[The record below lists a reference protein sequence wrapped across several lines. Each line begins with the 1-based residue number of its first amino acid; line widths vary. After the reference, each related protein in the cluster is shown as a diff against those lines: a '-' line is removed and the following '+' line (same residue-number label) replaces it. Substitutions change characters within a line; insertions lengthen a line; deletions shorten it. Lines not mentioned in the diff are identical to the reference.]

1 MAVHGDDIS
10 WQVLRRIVHDWVG
23 SAAELAE
30 VKPLSGGSI
39 NTTVVLTTTTNDRAV
54 LKISQHR
61 VDRSY
66 IHEAYQLNV
75 MRGLGVPT
83 PQVFSSKIGSLDEP
97 FSYLLMEFV
106 EGVDLAAAKTT
117 CDSGEYDHLQ
127 IHLADLM
134 STIHGQTHSHYTR
147 LTDGERDEFS
157 EWPKFYRQLYDE
169 IWREA
174 DKLSL
179 LPTKARKQIARLH
192 ERLEQYISHSD
203 CPRLV
208 HSDLWSSNVLAKQD
222 HYGKWWVSAVLDPN
236 CKYAHAES
244 EIAYME
250 LFRTSTPAFMR
261 AYQTVHRLPAEYHEV
276 RKHVYQVYE
285 LLNHL
290 QLFGVEYLKPLQG
303 VLEKI
308 ARFV

>member
-23 SAAELAE
+23 STAELAE

-39 NTTVVLTTTTNDRAV
+39 NTTVVLTTTANDRAV
-54 LKISQHR
+54 LKILQHR

-83 PQVFSSKIGSLDEP
+83 PEVYGCTMGSLDEP

-106 EGVDLAAAKTT
+106 EGVDLAAAKGA
-117 CDSGEYDHLQ
+117 CDAGEYDHLQ
-127 IHLADLM
+127 AHLADLM
-134 STIHGQTHSHYTR
+134 RTLHSQTHSHYTR
-147 LTDGERDEFS
+147 LTEGEREEFS
-157 EWPKFYRQLYDE
+157 EWPAFYRRLYDE

-174 DKLSL
+174 EKLPL
-179 LPTKARKQIARLH
+179 LTVKTRKQIGRLH
-192 ERLEQYISHSD
+192 ERLERFIDHSD

-208 HSDLWSSNVLAKQD
+208 HSDLWSSNVLARLD
-222 HYGKWWVSAVLDPN
+222 HSGKWWVTAVLDPN

-250 LFRTSTPAFMR
+250 LFRTVTPAFMR
-261 AYQTVHRLPAEYHEV
+261 AYQAGGRLPAEYHEV
-276 RKHVYQVYE
+276 RKHVYQLYE
-285 LLNHL
+285 LLNHV
-290 QLFGVEYLKPLQG
+290 QLFGGEYVKPLHE
-303 VLEKI
+303 VLEKLG
-308 ARFV
+308 RFI